1 MTNGINI
8 ELVNLT
14 KSFGEKQVLKDIN
27 LTIPAGQFVA
37 IVGKS
42 GCGKSTL
49 LRIIANLEQKTA
61 GESLKDGIQQEDFS
75 GVRVMFQED
84 RLLPWL
90 SVLENV
96 GVGTELKKDWQ
107 PLALKSLEH
116 VGLKD
121 RAKEW
126 PHVLSGGQKQRV
138 ALARALSA
146 QPRLLLL
153 DEPLG
158 ALDALTRLE
167 MQNLIEQLWLNQKY
181 TSLLVTHDVAEAIAL
196 ADRIILI
203 EDGIVALDL
212 PVKLPRPRTRSN
224 PQFAELEEILLQH
237 LLGQQTKTETS
248 NKQKELQAI
257 I

>member
-14 KSFGEKQVLKDIN
+14 KRFGKNEVLKDIN

-49 LRIIANLEQKTA
+49 LRIIANLEQKTD

-96 GVGTELKKDWQ
+96 GIGTKLKKAWQ
-107 PLALKSLEH
+107 PLAIKALEQ

-146 QPRLLLL
+146 KPRLLLL

-167 MQNLIEQLWLNQKY
+167 MQNLIEELWLNQKY
-181 TSLLVTHDVAEAIAL
+181 TSLLVTHDVAEAITL

-203 EDGIVALDL
+203 EDGNVALDL

-224 PQFAELEEILLQH
+224 PKFAELEEILLQQ
-237 LLGQQTKTETS
+237 LLGQQIETP
-248 NKQKELQAI
+248 NKQKTLQAI

>member
-14 KSFGEKQVLKDIN
+14 KRFGKNEVLKGIN
-27 LTIPAGQFVA
+27 LIIPAGQFVA

-49 LRIIANLEQKTA
+49 LRIIANLEQKTD

-96 GVGTELKKDWQ
+96 GVGTKLIKNWQ
-107 PLALKSLEH
+107 PLALKALDQ

-121 RAKEW
+121 RANEW

-146 QPRLLLL
+146 KPRLLLL

-167 MQNLIEQLWLNQKY
+167 MQNLIEELWLNQKY
-181 TSLLVTHDVAEAIAL
+181 TSLLVTHDVAEAITL

-203 EDGIVALDL
+203 EDGNLALDL

-224 PQFAELEEILLQH
+224 PKFAELEEILLQH
-237 LLGQQTKTETS
+237 LLGQQNEKSTKP
-248 NKQKELQAI
+248 KELQAI